1 MAEISPWDEF
11 ERAMNEMR
19 EAMADLRKTFLRKPR
34 DVGEPYIDVIDHKKE
49 IEVVADLPGVDKDA
63 IDISIDSNTLTI
75 SAEIEGGSEEKEDS
89 YVYRERIYK
98 RFARRITLTSE
109 VDPEKARSS
118 FKNGTLRI
126 TLPKKESKGR
136 KIKIE

>member
-1 MAEISPWDEF
+1 MAETPWDEF

-19 EAMADLRKTFLRKPR
+19 EALADMRKTFLKKPR
-34 DVGEPYIDVIDHKKE
+34 DVGEPYIDVIDHKRE

-63 IDISIDSNTLTI
+63 IDISIDGNTLTI
-75 SAEIEGGSEEKEDS
+75 SADIEGASEERDDS
-89 YVYRERIYK
+89 YIYRERTYR
-98 RFARRITLTSE
+98 RFMRRLTLPSD

-126 TLPKKESKGR
+126 ALPKKESRGR